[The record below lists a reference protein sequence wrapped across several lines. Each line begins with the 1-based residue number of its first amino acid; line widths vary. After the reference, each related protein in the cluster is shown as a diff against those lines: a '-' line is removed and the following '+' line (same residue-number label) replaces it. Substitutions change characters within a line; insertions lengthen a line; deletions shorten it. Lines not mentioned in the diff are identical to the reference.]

1 MSFVFPDQIEVPKT
15 PQLAYSTFRP
25 CTPTPTSDPMFS
37 LNFKKENEYALQKLL
52 KMDLEIEFAQVLF
65 SIVRNLMTY
74 VNSYFS
80 N

>member
-1 MSFVFPDQIEVPKT
+1 MSFVFPDRIEVPKT

-25 CTPTPTSDPMFS
+25 CTPTSDPMFS
-37 LNFKKENEYALQKLL
+37 LNFEKKKNEYALQKLL

-65 SIVRNLMTY
+65 SIVRNLITY